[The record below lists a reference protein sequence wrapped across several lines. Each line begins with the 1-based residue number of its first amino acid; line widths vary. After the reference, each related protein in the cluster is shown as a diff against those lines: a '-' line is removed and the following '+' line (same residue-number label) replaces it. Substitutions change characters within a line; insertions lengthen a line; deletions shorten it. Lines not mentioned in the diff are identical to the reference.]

1 MGTSVLTYD
10 GVSPADLAA
19 RIRCPSCLVL
29 RSVSSTLDLVH
40 ELAQEGAPAGT
51 VVLAD
56 QQVRGRGREGRRWHS
71 PPGAGI
77 LLGYLHR
84 PRREAIAGV
93 LALRVGLAVG
103 EALAELNVAT
113 QLKWPNDV
121 LIQGRKA
128 GGILCEARTVSR
140 LAWVGVGI
148 GLNVRGPVPAE
159 VAGHAVALDAA
170 RPGVTRL
177 QVLEALLPRLHQL
190 AEGATL
196 SPAEREAYRRHDWLA
211 GREVTE
217 PVAGRVAGVDAE
229 GALLVETTTGA
240 QRVLA
245 GSVVLAGTTDDG
257 GR

>member
-1 MGTSVLTYD
+1 MLG
-10 GVSPADLAA
+10 
-19 RIRCPSCLVL
+19 
-29 RSVSSTLDLVH
+29 SVSSTLDLVH

-51 VVLAD
+51 AVLAD
-56 QQVRGRGREGRRWHS
+56 QQVQGRGREGRRWHS
-71 PPGAGI
+71 APGSGI

-93 LALRVGLAVG
+93 LALRVGLAVS
-103 EALAELNVAT
+103 EALAGLGIDA

-140 LAWVGVGI
+140 VAWAGVGI

-159 VAGHAVALDAA
+159 VAGHALALDAV
-170 RPGVTRL
+170 RPGITRL

-196 SPAEREAYRRHDWLA
+196 SPAERDAYQRQDWLA
-211 GREVTE
+211 GREVRE
-217 PVAGRVAGVDAE
+217 PAAGKVLGVDGD
-229 GALLVETTTGA
+229 GALLVETQTGP
-240 QRVLA
+240 RRI
-245 GSVVLAGTTDDG
+245 LAGTVMVA
-257 GR
+257 